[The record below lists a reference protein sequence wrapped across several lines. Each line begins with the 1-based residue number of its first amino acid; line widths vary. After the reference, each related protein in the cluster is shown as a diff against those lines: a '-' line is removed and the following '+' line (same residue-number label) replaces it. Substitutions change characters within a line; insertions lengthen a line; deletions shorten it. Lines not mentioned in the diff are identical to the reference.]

1 MNKILAIIGCG
12 HLGMQI
18 AHFAITGVHY
28 SEVVFFD
35 DYATNDQVN
44 NYRILGTTATIQE
57 EFNNKSFDE
66 LIIGIGYKHP
76 EAKKAF
82 YEMFEKTIPFA
93 TIIHT
98 SCQVDPTA
106 VIQQGTILYPNCCID
121 AGVVIG
127 SNTIVNLSCT
137 IAHDSVIGTHS
148 FIAPGVTI
156 AGFVTVGGLCMIG
169 VGTIIIDGI
178 NIAPGTITGGG
189 TVIIKNIQDKGLYVG
204 NPARFIR

>member
-1 MNKILAIIGCG
+1 MNKTLAIIGCG

-18 AHFAITGVHY
+18 AHFAITGAHY

-35 DYATNDQVN
+35 DFATNDQVN
-44 NYRILGTTATIQE
+44 NYRILGTTAIIE
-57 EFNNKSFDE
+57 EAFNDKRFNK

-82 YEMFEKTIPFA
+82 YERFKKKIPFA
-93 TIIHT
+93 TIID
-98 SCQVDPTA
+98 SGCRVDPTA
-106 VIQQGTILYPNCCID
+106 IIQEGTILYPNCCID

-137 IAHDSVIGTHS
+137 IAHDSVIGPHS

-156 AGFVTVGGLCMIG
+156 AGFVTLGELCMIG

-178 NIAPGTITGGG
+178 NITPGTTTGGG
-189 TVIIKNIQDKGLYVG
+189 TVVTKNIQTNGLYVG